1 MDSAVPPGRL
11 RASIA
16 KAASFLWHPLWG
28 SLFVLLLVIAA
39 LCLLQIT
46 PGVPAKLRPYTR
58 YKHSRAETFLA
69 QAVQAHQRG
78 DLKEARLAIESS
90 LGMNPGFALARIESA
105 RLLVDENRLDDAAA
119 QAALIG
125 RDGTGF
131 VHDALFYNGRFDD
144 LLAYCAQQVTTGSDA
159 REGVWLQS
167 ALMLAP
173 LTADKTRADIART
186 LTSSPRP
193 GARLLEAIFLSVD
206 KQADAV
212 AAKLSERA
220 SLPGFD
226 AAGTLLGVE
235 LLMQCDDPA
244 RAWVWLQRHRPHL
257 TDFDARCGDY
267 RIESARDPSLALRIL
282 ESFPQ
287 LPMTDARWVR
297 LTALVASRGGPDA
310 ALHVC
315 QLLADSRPR
324 PSTTLAVS
332 AWALLLLNHQD
343 AEAQTWEQNYRRAG
357 GAELPVLAGR
367 KLADADPKSR
377 SQAVRLLSSTAPLP
391 REMISAL
398 LRR

>member
-1 MDSAVPPGRL
+1 MG
-11 RASIA
+11 A

-28 SLFVLLLVIAA
+28 SLFVIALAVVTLVA
-39 LCLLQIT
+39 LQIT
-46 PGVPAKLRPYTR
+46 PGVPSQFRPYTR
-58 YKHSRAETFLA
+58 YKHSRAESFLSR
-69 QAVQAHQRG
+69 AVQAHESG
-78 DLKEARLAIESS
+78 DLHGARLAIDSS
-90 LGMNPGFALARIESA
+90 LAMNPRFVRARIEAA
-105 RLLVDENRLDDAAA
+105 RLSVDENHLDEAAM
-119 QAALIG
+119 QATLIG
-125 RDGTGF
+125 MDGTGF

-144 LLAYCAQQVTTGSDA
+144 LLAYCAKQVTTGSDT

-186 LTSSPRP
+186 LISCPRP

-244 RAWVWLQRHRPHL
+244 RAWVWLQRHRPNL

-310 ALHVC
+310 ALRVC
-315 QLLADSRPR
+315 QLLADSHPR
-324 PSTTLAVS
+324 PSTTLSVS
-332 AWALLLLNHQD
+332 AWALLLLNHQNS
-343 AEAQTWEQNYRRAG
+343 EAQTWEQNYRRAG

-367 KLADADPKSR
+367 KLADTDPKSR
-377 SQAVRLLSSTAPLP
+377 SQAVRLLSSSAPLP

-398 LRR
+398 LLR